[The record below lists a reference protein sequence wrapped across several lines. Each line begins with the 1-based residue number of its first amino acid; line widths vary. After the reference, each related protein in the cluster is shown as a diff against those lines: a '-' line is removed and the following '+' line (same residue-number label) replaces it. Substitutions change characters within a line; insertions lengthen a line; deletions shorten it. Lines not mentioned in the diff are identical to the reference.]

1 MRLQKLQLG
10 LLLASFSLLLFA
22 CKNEN
27 APQNQTEPIEDIS
40 SSESTEVSNKQY
52 MVEPRLENVDVA
64 FRTFEVPA
72 NEAKVIELE
81 NGTSIEIP
89 ANAFVD
95 VNGNPVTEDIEL
107 RYREFHDAAAVLA
120 SGIPMKV
127 MQADG
132 QEAYMQT
139 AGMFEINAYV
149 AELPVQLAE
158 NKEIMVNMASNVEGD
173 YDFWNYDSQAG
184 KWINAGTNTPVA
196 NPKKAAAKKQ
206 LAMLQKEAKAKN
218 LVAPVKP
225 VKFDKK
231 KPVLN
236 FDVNYKAFPELQKM
250 GGIVWQYSGNDPKM
264 SPRKN
269 KWIYKEEWDYV
280 DLKAGKRNN
289 EYQMVLSNKDK
300 KFLMDVVPSQKGNQF
315 EEALATYQKDLKAY
329 QAGAGDI
336 QKQKELY
343 IQQATFVRSFA
354 IAGMGIHNYDILMKN
369 GDNIRMMADFDFGT
383 VSPEVKN
390 MIPVYLIAG
399 DRRSVV
405 AFSMEDWDK
414 FGFDPG
420 VDNLLVAVLP
430 GNKLAAFTQA
440 DFDANRNALANAKGG
455 EYTFKMKVI
464 ADGITSMED
473 LRGMIER
480 V

>member
-1 MRLQKLQLG
+1 MRLQRLQIG
-10 LLLASFSLLLFA
+10 LFLTCFTLLLFA

-27 APQNQTEPIEDIS
+27 ATQNQTTETDDIS
-40 SSESTEVSNKQY
+40 AVKTAETTTAQY
-52 MVEPRLENVDVA
+52 MVEPRLKDVDVA

-72 NEAKVIELE
+72 NEAKTIELE
-81 NGTSIEIP
+81 NGTTIEIP
-89 ANAFVD
+89 ADAFVD

-107 RYREFHDAAAVLA
+107 RYREFHDAASVLA

-158 NKEIMVNMASNVEGD
+158 NKEIMVNMASNVDGA
-173 YDFWNYDSQAG
+173 YDFWNYDAAAG
-184 KWINAGTNTPVA
+184 KWVNAGTNQPVL
-196 NPKKAAAKKQ
+196 NPKKEAAKQ
-206 LAMLQKEAKAKN
+206 RLAVLEKEAKTKN

-236 FDVNYKAFPELQKM
+236 FDVNYEAFPELQKM
-250 GGIVWQYSGNDPKM
+250 NGIVWQYSGSDPKM

-269 KWIYKEEWDYV
+269 KWIYQEEWDYV
-280 DLKAGKRNN
+280 ELKQGKRSN
-289 EYQMVLSNKDK
+289 EYQMVLSNDAK

-315 EEALATYQKDLKAY
+315 EESLAEYQQNLADYKK
-329 QAGAGDI
+329 GAGDI
-336 QKQKELY
+336 QQQKELY
-343 IQQATFVRSFA
+343 VQQAKFVRSFA

-390 MIPVYLIAG
+390 MIPVYLITG

-414 FGFDPG
+414 FGFDPSQE
-420 VDNLLVAVLP
+420 NLLVAVLP
-430 GNKLAAFTQA
+430 GNKLAAFTEA
-440 DFDANRNALANAKGG
+440 DFAANRDALANAKNGNF
-455 EYTFKMKVI
+455 TFKMKVI

-473 LRGMIER
+473 LRGMIDQ

>member
-1 MRLQKLQLG
+1 MYLQKLRMG
-10 LLLASFSLLLFA
+10 LFLTCFSILLFS
-22 CKNEN
+22 CQNEN
-27 APQNQTEPIEDIS
+27 TSQNQTTATDDIS
-40 SSESTEVSNKQY
+40 AVETAETTTASYT
-52 MVEPRLENVDVA
+52 VEPRLKDVDVA
-64 FRTFEVPA
+64 FRTFEVPH
-72 NEAKVIELE
+72 NEAKTIELE
-81 NGTSIEIP
+81 NGTTIEIP
-89 ANAFVD
+89 ADAFVD
-95 VNGNPVTEDIEL
+95 ANGNPVTEAVEL
-107 RYREFHDAAAVLA
+107 RYREFHDAADVLA

-139 AGMFEINAYV
+139 AGMFEINGYV

-158 NKEIMVNMASNVEGD
+158 NKEIMVNMASNVAGD
-173 YDFWNYDSQAG
+173 YDFWNYNEKAG
-184 KWINAGTNTPVA
+184 KWMNAGTNTPVV
-196 NPKKAAAKKQ
+196 NPKKEAAKQQ
-206 LAMLQKEAKAKN
+206 LALLEKEAKAKK

-231 KPVLN
+231 KPALN

-250 GGIVWQYSGNDPKM
+250 NGIVWQYSGSDPKM

-280 DLKAGKRNN
+280 ELKKGKRSN
-289 EYQMVLSNKDK
+289 EYQMVLSNDAKN
-300 KFLMDVVPSQKGNQF
+300 FLMDVVPSQKGNQF
-315 EEALATYQKDLKAY
+315 EESLAEYQKNLAEYKK
-329 QAGAGDI
+329 GAGDI

-343 IQQATFVRSFA
+343 IQQAKFVRSFA

-390 MIPVYLIAG
+390 MIPVYLITG

-414 FGFDPG
+414 FGFDPSQE
-420 VDNLLVAVLP
+420 NLLVAVLP
-430 GNKLAAFTQA
+430 GNKLAAFTEE
-440 DFDANRNALANAKGG
+440 DFTAHRDALANAKNG

-473 LRGMIER
+473 LRGMIDR

>member
-1 MRLQKLQLG
+1 MRLQKLQFF
-10 LLLASFSLLLFA
+10 LLLVCFSGLVFS
-22 CKNEN
+22 CQNEN
-27 APQNQTEPIEDIS
+27 TPQNQTTSTDEISTTETIE
-40 SSESTEVSNKQY
+40 TTTAKYV
-52 MVEPRLENVDVA
+52 VEPKIKGVDVA

-72 NEAKVIELE
+72 NEARTIELE
-81 NGTSIEIP
+81 NGTTIEIP
-89 ANAFVD
+89 ADAFVD

-107 RYREFHDAAAVLA
+107 RYREFHDAAAVMA

-127 MQADG
+127 MQKDG
-132 QEAYMQT
+132 KEAYMQT

-158 NKEIMVNMASNVEGD
+158 NKEIMVNMASNVDGA
-173 YDFWNYDSQAG
+173 YDFWNYDAKAG
-184 KWINAGTNTPVA
+184 EWINAGTNNPVL
-196 NPKKAAAKKQ
+196 NPKKEAAKQQ
-206 LAMLQKEAKAKN
+206 LAVLEKAAKAKN

-236 FDVNYKAFPELQKM
+236 FDVNYKAFPELAKM
-250 GGIVWQYSGNDPKM
+250 NGIVWQYSGSDTKM

-269 KWIYKEEWDYV
+269 KWIYKEAWDYV
-280 DLKAGKRNN
+280 DLKPGKQSNT
-289 EYQMVLSNKDK
+289 YQMELSNKDK
-300 KFLMDVVPSQKGNQF
+300 KFIMDVCPSQKGNQF
-315 EEALATYQKDLKAY
+315 EESLAEYQENLKSY

-405 AFSMEDWDK
+405 AFSMEDWGR
-414 FGFDPG
+414 FGFDPN

-440 DFDANRNALANAKGG
+440 DFDAHRDALTAAKGG

-464 ADGITSMED
+464 ADGVTSMED
-473 LRGMIER
+473 LRVLIER
-480 V
+480 A

>member
-1 MRLQKLQLG
+1 MRLQKLHLG
-10 LLLASFSLLLFA
+10 LFLTCFSLLLFS
-22 CKNEN
+22 CQNEN
-27 APQNQTEPIEDIS
+27 TPKNQTTKSADVSAVETIEKAVAKY
-40 SSESTEVSNKQY
+40 T
-52 MVEPRLENVDVA
+52 VEPRLKDVDVA
-64 FRTFEVPA
+64 FRTFEVSA
-72 NEAKVIELE
+72 NEAKTIELE

-95 VNGNPVTEDIEL
+95 ANGNPVTEDIEL
-107 RYREFHDAAAVLA
+107 RYREFHDAADVLA

-127 MQADG
+127 MQEDG
-132 QEAYMQT
+132 TEAYMQT

-158 NKEIMVNMASNVEGD
+158 NKEIMVNMASNVDGA
-173 YDFWNYDSQAG
+173 YDFWNYDEKAG
-184 KWINAGTNTPVA
+184 EWVNAGTNNPVP
-196 NPKKAAAKKQ
+196 NPKKEAAKQELRKLTEQ
-206 LAMLQKEAKAKN
+206 AKLKN
-218 LVAPVKP
+218 LIEPMKP
-225 VKFDKK
+225 VKFDKS

-236 FDVNYKAFPELQKM
+236 FDVNYKAFPELEKM
-250 GGIVWQYSGNDPKM
+250 SGIVWQYSGTDSKM

-280 DLKAGKRNN
+280 DLKPGKQPNTYLM
-289 EYQMVLSNKDK
+289 ELSNKDK
-300 KFLMDVVPSQKGNQF
+300 KFIMDVCPSQKGNQF
-315 EEALATYQKDLKAY
+315 EKSMAEYQKNLKDY
-329 QAGAGDI
+329 KAGAGNI

-343 IQQATFVRSFA
+343 IQQAKFVRSFA

-420 VDNLLVAVLP
+420 VENILVAVLP

-440 DFDANRNALANAKGG
+440 DFDANKDALTAAKGG

-464 ADGITSMED
+464 ADGVTSMED